1 MFQPIDTIHG
11 ETTIYVNGREVR
23 AYLGEPVA
31 AVLLRTPPFAA
42 RTTPV
47 RGEARAPYCMMGI
60 CFDCLAVVDGEPSVQ
75 TCRTPVRAG
84 MRVELQAG
92 AARIGHA

>member
-1 MFQPIDTIHG
+1 MFQHVDTTHE
-11 ETTIYVNGREVR
+11 ETTIVVNGREVR
-23 AYLGEPVA
+23 AFVGEPVA

-47 RGEARAPYCMMGI
+47 RGEPRAPYCMMGV

-75 TCRTPVRAG
+75 TCRTPVRPG

-92 AARIGHA
+92 GARIGHA